1 MNADHI
7 EITLTKDKLR
17 DIIHA
22 YKVLGDFL
30 EFVLP
35 KEEIY
40 KANFLYGLENAL
52 KDVKTGQTKEVTS
65 FDEFVE

>member
-1 MNADHI
+1 MNGDPI

-17 DIIHA
+17 EIIHA
-22 YKVLGDFL
+22 YKFLGDFL
-30 EFVLP
+30 EYVLP

-40 KANFLYGLENAL
+40 KANFLHGLENAL
-52 KDVKTGQTKEVTS
+52 KDVKAGQTKEIAS